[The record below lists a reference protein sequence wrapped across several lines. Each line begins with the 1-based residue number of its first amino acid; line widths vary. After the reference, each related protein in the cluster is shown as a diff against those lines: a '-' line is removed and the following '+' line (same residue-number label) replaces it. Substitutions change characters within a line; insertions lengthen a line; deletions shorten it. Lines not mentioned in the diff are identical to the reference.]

1 MRSIDFNPHKIRPA
15 LERLD
20 ALTEEGYE
28 FNEAFALVTVEHEL
42 TDDEEAEVKRLFL

>member
-20 ALTEEGYE
+20 ALVEEGYE
-28 FNEAFALVTVEHEL
+28 FPEAISLVTVEHEL
-42 TDDEEAEVKRLFL
+42 TDDEEIEVKRCYL